1 MLRMRR
7 AGMSLAAIGK
17 LCGGI
22 SRQRVSSIIG
32 DVKFR
37 RIFVEE
43 K

>member
-7 AGMSLAAIGK
+7 TGMSLAAIGVRF
-17 LCGGI
+17 GI
-22 SRQRVSSIIG
+22 SRQRVSDILS